1 MENKS
6 KPSTKNNM
14 GLAIAMG
21 AGVGLLFGEFLFDHV
36 GIGLC
41 LGAGAGMI
49 FGYVQK
55 SKS

>member
-6 KPSTKNNM
+6 KPSAKNNM

-21 AGVGLLFGEFLFDHV
+21 AGVGLLFGEILFDYV

-41 LGAGAGMI
+41 LGAGMV
-49 FGYVQK
+49 FGYGQK